1 MNNNLKKAKLDAQ
14 DTRIARRF
22 KKKLRQRLE
31 ILSFTVFGSRARGD
45 ASPESDMDVFIEVP
59 VLTPDI
65 RTAISEAAWEVSLDS
80 GVVVSTIVTTPDE
93 IRDGPMGAN
102 PLLISIEREGVPV

>member
-1 MNNNLKKAKLDAQ
+1 
-14 DTRIARRF
+14 
-22 KKKLRQRLE
+22 
-31 ILSFTVFGSRARGD
+31 
-45 ASPESDMDVFIEVP
+45 MDVFIEVS

-65 RTAISEAAWEVSLDS
+65 RAAISEAAWEVSLDS